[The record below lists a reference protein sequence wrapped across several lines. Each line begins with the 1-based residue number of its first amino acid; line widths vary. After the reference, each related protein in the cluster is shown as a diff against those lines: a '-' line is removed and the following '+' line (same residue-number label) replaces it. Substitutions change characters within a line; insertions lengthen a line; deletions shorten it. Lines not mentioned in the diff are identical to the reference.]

1 MFMSIYAMPSYNLVS
16 STVLLTECF
25 KACLT
30 LFNIT
35 VPVRL
40 FAPIFLGFCPGALL
54 PSRSSCWTLLRN
66 WPLSFFLCR
75 FLKKFTQ
82 YSISFRRL
90 CLPWLIWY
98 YLLRSSK
105 LKMPSFTTLNSSS
118 IPCNCFCCSC
128 LRYPLFPLSSFVTPL
143 VEKSFLMSTFGIWCS
158 QSYISDLMAQWAA
171 PCTPSLIEDIM
182 CWCGVASV
190 SYWST
195 LWSRP
200 TQLLP
205 ESFLPPCPSYCMV
218 FECRITVWLASSQWA
233 APLLRPSLLW

>member
-1 MFMSIYAMPSYNLVS
+1 MFMSIYAIPSYNFVS
-16 STVLLTECF
+16 SIIDLIEFF

-30 LFNIT
+30 LFSIT

-40 FAPIFLGFCPGALL
+40 FAPIFLGLCPAALL
-54 PSRSSCWTLLRN
+54 PWSSSCWTLLRN

-75 FLKKFTQ
+75 ILKKFTQ
-82 YSISFRRL
+82 YSMSFRFL

-105 LKMPSFTTLNSSS
+105 FLMPFLTTLNSSS

-128 LRYPLFPLSSFVTPL
+128 LRYPLFPSASSATPL
-143 VEKSFLMSTFGIWCS
+143 AEKSFLMSTFGIWCS
-158 QSYISDLMAQWAA
+158 QSYISDLMAHWAA

-182 CWCGVASV
+182 CWWASGPDR
-190 SYWST
+190 ST

-200 TQLLP
+200 A
-205 ESFLPPCPSYCMV
+205 E
-218 FECRITVWLASSQWA
+218 
-233 APLLRPSLLW
+233 